1 MSEYTIEINKENW
14 KILGENYSI
23 NQYDYKA
30 YYKIWSQTFK
40 EQLIQNGAPV
50 LLIND
55 ADQIFYNSISIPTIS
70 TIVDKDAYLF
80 TESRFKKYLHTT
92 PFINIQD
99 SLG

>member
-55 ADQIFYNSISIPTIS
+55 ADQIFYNSISIPTI
-70 TIVDKDAYLF
+70 
-80 TESRFKKYLHTT
+80 
-92 PFINIQD
+92 QQ
-99 SLG
+99 

>member
-80 TESRFKKYLHTT
+80 TESRFKKCLHTT
-92 PFINIQD
+92 PFINI
-99 SLG
+99 